1 MLRASWK
8 GRMEDPRGP
17 NKNKS
22 NKAEK
27 RFFLFSSEHILVG
40 KMGQWFVVLDLQF
53 GHHTPDI
60 EAGGRKAT
68 TLSF

>member
-1 MLRASWK
+1 MLRAPWK
-8 GRMEDPRGP
+8 GRMEDPRDP
-17 NKNKS
+17 NKS
-22 NKAEK
+22 ESSKAEK
-27 RFFLFSSEHILVG
+27 CFFLASSKHILVG

-53 GHHTPDI
+53 GHHTPVI

>member
-17 NKNKS
+17 NKNES

-27 RFFLFSSEHILVG
+27 RFFLVSSEHILVG
-40 KMGQWFVVLDLQF
+40 KMGQWFVVLDLQL
-53 GHHTPDI
+53 
-60 EAGGRKAT
+60 AT
-68 TLSF
+68 TPQILKQGAEKRPH